1 MLLSF
6 VLCIQKF
13 TMKKISL
20 IIVTL
25 LLLTAVI
32 SGWKYY
38 QDDAII
44 VEVINAEK
52 GSIESVIRVTG
63 SVINDRTVTMT
74 ALVNGQIQGML
85 VQKGDRV
92 KAGQVLAYLD
102 KREADALVEK
112 ATAVVARERQAVDEA
127 SRKLERLRKIS
138 LAGNASTQAV
148 EDTEAQWRAA
158 QARLQVAKAERRVAQ
173 IQREKVE
180 VTAPWDGVIIEKSTE
195 QGQWV
200 EAGIKLFTLVAE
212 EGREIEANVDAG
224 DSGVV
229 EIGQTVSLTCDAF
242 PGLRWNETIH
252 WISPAIITDENAVL
266 NSFAVRMTLGADAPP
281 LLLGQQ
287 VDIEIRTARRDSTLK
302 LPYTALIESDETSK
316 VAVVRDGKVKYLP
329 VTTGIEDFTHVEIVD
344 GITADE
350 SIIISHGKALKALTE
365 NSLVKVKTKVELP

>member
-1 MLLSF
+1 MYSELP
-6 VLCIQKF
+6 
-13 TMKKISL
+13 MKKVSL
-20 IIVTL
+20 IIIIL
-25 LLLTAVI
+25 LLLTALI
-32 SGWKYY
+32 GGWKYY

-44 VEVINAEK
+44 VEVINAET
-52 GSIESVIRVTG
+52 GPIESVIRVTG
-63 SVINDRTVTMT
+63 RVINDRTVTMT

-127 SRKLERLRKIS
+127 NRKLERLREIS

-148 EDTEAQWRAA
+148 EDAQAEWRAA
-158 QARLQVAKAERRVAQ
+158 QARLQVAEAERRVAQ

-229 EIGQTVSLTCDAF
+229 EIGQTVTLTCDAF
-242 PGLRWNETIH
+242 PGQRWSETIH

-266 NSFAVRMTLGADAPP
+266 NSFAVRMTLGPDAPS

-287 VDIEIRTARRDSTLK
+287 VDIEIRTARRESGLK

-316 VAVVRDGKVKYLP
+316 VAIVREGKVKYRQ

-350 SIIISHGKALKALTE
+350 SVIISHGRAPAE
-365 NSLVKVKTKVELP
+365 GSVVKIKTGIEKP

>member
-350 SIIISHGKALKALTE
+350 SIIISHGKTLKALTE